1 MFSLDFDSRRRLNCY
16 LDQSVI
22 RIAFERT
29 SWMLGQKTGNDSY
42 AGRPRCVMKRPNE
55 TLSDHVIGTDN
66 GLFANR
72 CEIDAL
78 IGEG

>member
-1 MFSLDFDSRRRLNCY
+1 
-16 LDQSVI
+16 
-22 RIAFERT
+22 
-29 SWMLGQKTGNDSY
+29 
-42 AGRPRCVMKRPNE
+42 MKRPNE

-66 GLFANR
+66 GLSANR